1 MGAMKRELERLADI
15 VIYGN
20 AETIEREFEK
30 VSGLH
35 DNGALGLLAY
45 AIGQARYMSPLC
57 ECGADYHEGLKE
69 RFPQWIADTNE
80 QSAAECSHNYG
91 VEKGISFCLE
101 CGEFED
107 FLEVA
112 GGTNA

>member
-20 AETIEREFEK
+20 PETIEREFKK

-45 AIGQARYMSPLC
+45 AIETARTMSPLC
-57 ECGADYHEGLKE
+57 ECGADYHAGLTE
-69 RFPQWIADTNE
+69 RFPQYIQDTNE
-80 QSAAECSHNYG
+80 QSEGAT
-91 VEKGISFCLE
+91 
-101 CGEFED
+101 
-107 FLEVA
+107 VA
-112 GGTNA
+112 